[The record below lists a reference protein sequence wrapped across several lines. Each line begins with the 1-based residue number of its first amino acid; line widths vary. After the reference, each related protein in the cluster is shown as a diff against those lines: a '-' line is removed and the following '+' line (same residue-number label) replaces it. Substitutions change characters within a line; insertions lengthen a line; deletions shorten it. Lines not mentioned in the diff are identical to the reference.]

1 MSDTLAS
8 TVHSAV
14 WSLVVVLLIC
24 RKRLQK
30 VDFGFDRAI
39 RGGKGAGNGAASLGW
54 EAKC

>member
-14 WSLVVVLLIC
+14 WSLVAALLIC
-24 RKRLQK
+24 RKRLLK

-39 RGGKGAGNGAASLGW
+39 RGGKGAGNGAAPLGW